1 MAVKSNHLV
10 SRNYFTTRYRQ
21 LMVKLNERK
30 IRWIVHEK
38 LRGRGAG
45 ELALIQRVSR
55 RRIEQ
60 LWQTY
65 KRDRAI
71 PVLKKPGRP
80 GKVSISLKD
89 ATLILEAYDR
99 LKVNAL
105 TLESIL
111 KKRYGL
117 SLPHNRIHMVLKENG
132 RALPQP
138 SKQTRR
144 KWVRYEREHSMSL
157 WHTDWKQ
164 LSDGRWWIAYMD
176 DASRL
181 IVSYGVFQEAT
192 AENTI
197 QVLKQAVAKYG
208 SPREILTDRGSQ
220 FYANEGERREKGV
233 SQFEAYLADHG
244 IKHILA
250 RVNHPQT
257 NGKLERFYGVYE
269 QKQHQFKSIGE
280 YVQWHNE
287 IKPHLSLN
295 IEALETPIQAFHR
308 KLPLEKAEATQT
320 IQDAK

>member
-1 MAVKSNHLV
+1 
-10 SRNYFTTRYRQ
+10 
-21 LMVKLNERK
+21 MVKLDDRK
-30 IRWIVHEK
+30 IRWIIQEK
-38 LRGRGAG
+38 LRGRGVG
-45 ELALIQRVSR
+45 GLALIQHVSR

-60 LWQTY
+60 LWQAY
-65 KRDRAI
+65 KRDNAV
-71 PVLKKPGRP
+71 PTLKKSGRP
-80 GKVSISLKD
+80 RKAPIALRD

-105 TLESIL
+105 TLENVL
-111 KKRYGL
+111 KHSYGL
-117 SLPHNRIHMVLKENG
+117 KLPHNRIHMILKEAN

-138 SKQTRR
+138 SKQRRR

-164 LSDGRWWIAYMD
+164 LRDGRWWIAYMD

-181 IVSYGVFQEAT
+181 IVGHGVFQEAT

-197 QVLKQAVAKYG
+197 QVLKQAIARYG
-208 SPREILTDRGSQ
+208 PPREILTDRGSQ
-220 FYANEGERREKGV
+220 FYANEGERKEKGI
-233 SQFEAYLADHG
+233 SQFEAYLADNG

-269 QKQHQFKSIGE
+269 QKQHQFKSIDE

-287 IKPHLSLN
+287 VKPHLSLN
-295 IEALETPIQAFHR
+295 IETLETPIQAFHR
-308 KLPLEKAEATQT
+308 KLPLEKTEAIQT
-320 IQDAK
+320 IHDAK

>member
-1 MAVKSNHLV
+1 
-10 SRNYFTTRYRQ
+10 
-21 LMVKLNERK
+21 MVKLNERK
-30 IRWIVHEK
+30 IRWIIHEK
-38 LRGRGAG
+38 LRGRGTG
-45 ELALIQRVSR
+45 EIALIQRVSR

-60 LWQTY
+60 LWQAY
-65 KRDRAI
+65 RRDGAI
-71 PVLKKPGRP
+71 PALKKPGRS
-80 GKVSISLKD
+80 KKASISLGD
-89 ATLILEAYDR
+89 ATLILEACDK

-111 KKRYGL
+111 KKCYGVK
-117 SLPHNRIHMVLKENG
+117 LPHNRIHMVLKENG

-181 IVSYGVFQEAT
+181 IVGYGVFQEAT

-197 QVLKQAVAKYG
+197 HVLKQAVSKYG
-208 SPREILTDRGSQ
+208 CPREILTDRGSQ

-233 SQFEAYLADHG
+233 SQFEAYMADHG

-269 QKQHQFKSIGE
+269 QKQHQFKSIDE

-295 IEALETPIQAFHR
+295 IEALETPIQAFQR
-308 KLPLEKAEATQT
+308 KLPLEKAEAIQT